1 MKIDLAE
8 MTLPDFGRPVSE
20 PFIPDEE
27 YDARI
32 AAARELMRRKSLD
45 ALVIYGDRE
54 HFANLAY
61 LTGYDPRFEEALCV
75 LTAEGN
81 PTLIVGNEGPGY
93 ARLSPVALNVVLYQT
108 FSLLGQP
115 RDQLVPLRYGNP
127 YCEGCK
133 RTLIPGERVLWARV
147 QKRRGVTRTIYCADC
162 AEQRHAA
169 KVRA

>member
-1 MKIDLAE
+1 AEAAVHAVERYPVYSMKIDLAE

-61 LTGYDPRFEEALCV
+61 LTGYDPRFEESLCV
-75 LTAEGN
+75 VMQDGR
-81 PTLIVGNEGPGY
+81 PTLFVGNEGGGY
-93 ARLSPVALNVVLYQT
+93 AGLSPVELNVVLYQA

-115 RDQLVPLRYGNP
+115 RDKLQPL
-127 YCEGCK
+127 K
-133 RTLIPGERVLWARV
+133 KLL
-147 QKRRGVTRTIYCADC
+147 
-162 AEQRHAA
+162 
-169 KVRA
+169 